1 MPNDKDD
8 KEALDAAKQD
18 LREGKAASTAA
29 GEFIREEMHHIKE
42 GKHGGDQKMAVAIG
56 LSKAREA
63 GIPVKPRADSPARK
77 RSRAS
82 VKRAHAAGQ
91 KKRAMKTAKKKTSRA
106 RARSR

>member
-8 KEALDAAKQD
+8 KEALAAAKQD

-42 GKHGGDQKMAVAIG
+42 GKHPGDRQMAIAIG

-63 GIPVKPRADSPARK
+63 GIRVKK
-77 RSRAS
+77 
-82 VKRAHAAGQ
+82 
-91 KKRAMKTAKKKTSRA
+91 KTAKKKARA
-106 RARSR
+106 RAAKR